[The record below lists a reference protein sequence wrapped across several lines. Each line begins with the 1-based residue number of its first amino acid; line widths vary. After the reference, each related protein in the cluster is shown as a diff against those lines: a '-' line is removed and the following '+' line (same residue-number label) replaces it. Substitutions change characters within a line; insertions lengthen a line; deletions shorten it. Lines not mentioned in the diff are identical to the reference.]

1 MLEEYNNLQ
10 NSDVWK
16 IHLTI
21 AINFIFSRNVKEEC
35 LMHSNSDNVKFTPSR
50 DENDVIDKLFKSLC
64 PIYQENLETSM
75 KASNFI
81 FDSVQLL
88 Y

>member
-1 MLEEYNNLQ
+1 
-10 NSDVWK
+10 
-16 IHLTI
+16 
-21 AINFIFSRNVKEEC
+21 
-35 LMHSNSDNVKFTPSR
+35 MHSNSGNVKFTPSR

-64 PIYQENLETSM
+64 TIYQENLETSM

>member
-1 MLEEYNNLQ
+1 ME
-10 NSDVWK
+10 
-16 IHLTI
+16 IHSTI

-64 PIYQENLETSM
+64 TIYQENLETSM

>member
-1 MLEEYNNLQ
+1 MY
-10 NSDVWK
+10 
-16 IHLTI
+16 
-21 AINFIFSRNVKEEC
+21 
-35 LMHSNSDNVKFTPSR
+35 SNSGNVKFTPYSN
-50 DENDVIDKLFKSLC
+50 ENDVIDKLFKSLC
-64 PIYQENLETSM
+64 TIDQHNLETSM